1 MAIKDTNKT
10 ETPYIVDRDEDI
22 FIGLD
27 MPLHRG
33 DDKNGNFAATSTTL
47 EAVKFNIRN
56 LLQTELGERPMQPN
70 LGIKLKQF
78 LFEQFDENIEL
89 SIQNSILDTFSVWL
103 PFITIITLDVKMSET
118 NTLNIFVEF
127 ILNKDPNTVESVE
140 VEIGG

>member
-1 MAIKDTNKT
+1 MPIKDTNKT
-10 ETPYIVDRDEDI
+10 ETPYIVDRDEDV

-27 MPLHRG
+27 IPLHRG
-33 DDKNGNFAATSTTL
+33 NDGNGNFAATSTTL
-47 EAVKFNIRN
+47 EAVKVNIRD

-78 LFEQFDENIEL
+78 LFEPFDENIEL